1 MGSVVGEVD
10 ICEIFD
16 QNKLTDTMTFP
27 PLPELRT
34 THLFELLGITPA
46 STIITRI
53 FPLQNIPN

>member
-16 QNKLTDTMTFP
+16 QNKLTDIMTFP

-34 THLFELLGITPA
+34 THLFE
-46 STIITRI
+46 
-53 FPLQNIPN
+53 